1 MMWSNYLRVGV
12 RNLARHK
19 AHTLINVIGLATGI
33 TVCLLIYLYL
43 QREITWNHHL
53 ADVDRSYRVIEKLV
67 PESGEP
73 ILRPMV
79 TSLLRPAVDGTVPG
93 IEEMVRS
100 MDTEVILRLESGDD
114 IAEFNP
120 IAFYADTSFFRFFG
134 LPMLEGDP
142 ATALGDIH
150 DAVLTQSYAKQ
161 LFGDSDPIGQELRVE
176 LVTEDRTYTVS
187 GIVADPPANSSMNY
201 DLLLPY
207 EVPYLTFRSRFGDH
221 WRMAFGQSWIKLEPG
236 VDPVVIE
243 ERIHDILVSIGE
255 DQSTMAGARSY
266 LLQPVNDIH
275 MAFENPRGLPTEE
288 STDGLFTLLAIGLTI
303 LFIACINFTTLMIG
317 QSTTRAREVGVR
329 KVLGSG
335 RRSLMAQFWV
345 ETGLLTA
352 VALVLGVIGAELATP
367 LFNDFTQRTVS
378 LAFDTT
384 TLAGMVGLWALIVFA
399 AGFYPAL
406 VISKFTPYVALRGEV
421 KLGGRNRLR
430 QSLVFVQFALSI
442 TLVAATLLMGNQL
455 RFVLSSDLGYNDE
468 RIISVE
474 VPDLANKGAE
484 ATRKMRAALADNPRV
499 TRVAGSAC
507 NFEAPWMVMN
517 WLDGTRE
524 YQDVYV
530 NVADAQWAHMLDL
543 KPVEG
548 HLFREGTADSTGMVV
563 NRAMVE
569 YMGWENPIGER
580 LPGEGWPDHQVIG
593 VVEDFHYSTM
603 HDAIRPLV
611 LIIRP
616 QTVLARSTGLDI
628 QLNQWFTI
636 QQVLFEIAPGNLQE
650 AIDQIHA
657 TWEEVLPGQPF
668 EVRFLDETV
677 QERYV
682 NDRRWISIVTA
693 SSTLAILIAL
703 LGLLGMIGLEVARR
717 TREIGIRKVLGATG
731 RGIVVQLTR
740 PMLKLVL
747 LANVVAWPVAWL
759 VIREWNSNY
768 AFNAPISLSAFLFA
782 GAGTFAISFVVAGIM
797 AWRASL
803 TNPAEILKAE

>member
-1 MMWSNYLRVGV
+1 MMWSNYLRVGL

-19 AHTLINVIGLATGI
+19 GHTLINVIGLATGI

-43 QREITWNHHL
+43 QREVTWNHHL
-53 ADVDRSYRVIEKLV
+53 ADIDRSYRVIEKLV

-73 ILRPMV
+73 TLRTIV
-79 TSLLRPAVDGTVPG
+79 TSLLRPSVDGAVPG
-93 IEEMVRS
+93 IESMIRT
-100 MDTEVILRLESGDD
+100 MDTEVILRLEREGEV
-114 IAEFNP
+114 AEFQP
-120 IAFYADTSFFRFFG
+120 TAFFADTTVFSFFG
-134 LPMLEGDP
+134 QPLLKGDP
-142 ATALGDIH
+142 ATALADMHG
-150 DAVLTQSYAKQ
+150 AVLTHSYAQQ
-161 LFGDSDPIGQELRVE
+161 LFGDIDPIGQELQVE
-176 LVTEDRTYTVS
+176 LVTEERTYTVS
-187 GIVADPPANSSMNY
+187 GVVADPPSNSSLTY

-221 WRMAFGQSWIKLEPG
+221 WRMAFGQSYIKLEPG
-236 VDPVVIE
+236 VDPAVIE
-243 ERIHDILVSIGE
+243 ERIHDILVAVGE
-255 DQSTMAGARSY
+255 DQSDMAGARSY
-266 LLQPVNDIH
+266 LLQPLNDIH
-275 MAFENPRGLPTEE
+275 MAFDNPRGLPTEE
-288 STDGLFTLLAIGLTI
+288 STDGMVTLLAIGLTI

-352 VALVLGVIGAELATP
+352 VALLLGVIGAELATP
-367 LFNDFTQRTVS
+367 LFNDFTQRTVKVG
-378 LAFDTT
+378 FDGISI
-384 TLAGMVGLWALIVFA
+384 AGMIGLWALIVFA

-406 VISKFTPYVALRGEV
+406 VISKFTPNAALRGEV
-421 KLGGRNRLR
+421 NLGGRNRLR
-430 QSLVFVQFALSI
+430 QSLVFIQYALSI

-455 RFVLSSDLGYNDE
+455 RYVLNSDLGYNYD

-474 VPDLANKGAE
+474 VPDLGNRGAE
-484 ATRKMRAALADNPRV
+484 ATQKMRAALADNPRI

-517 WLDGTRE
+517 WLDDSRE

-530 NVADAQWAHMLDL
+530 NVADAQWARMLDL
-543 KPVEG
+543 KPIEG
-548 HLFREGTADSTGMVV
+548 HLFREGTSDSTGMVI
-563 NRAMVE
+563 NRAMAE
-569 YMGWENPIGER
+569 YMGWDNPVGEQ
-580 LPGEGWPDHQVIG
+580 LPGEGWPEHQVIG
-593 VVEDFHYSTM
+593 VVEDFHFSTM

-636 QQVLFEIAPGNLQE
+636 QQVLFQIAPGDLQE
-650 AIDQIHA
+650 AINQIQT
-657 TWEEVLPGQPF
+657 TWEEVLPEQPF
-668 EVRFLDETV
+668 EFSFLDETI

-693 SSTLAILIAL
+693 SSSLAIVIAL

-717 TREIGIRKVLGATG
+717 TREIGIRKVLGASG

-740 PMLKLVL
+740 PMLRLVL

-768 AFNAPISLSAFLFA
+768 AFNAPIAPSAFLVA
-782 GAGTFAISFVVAGIM
+782 GAGTFVISFVVAGVM
-797 AWRASL
+797 AWRASQ
-803 TNPAEILKAE
+803 TNPADILKVE